1 MGSTRICRILYVWN
15 EKSDGEFGGISSME
29 KYELGLNKKSFSL
42 FYNGG
47 EVWCEHLDSLYGEK
61 ELLRQKFKRDL
72 IQISRPSTSSFIAV
86 ILDDS
91 DVDREIIEWIVDSL
105 VMLKKPLR
113 KVVFVGLDVKM
124 KHYIKKKKADIS
136 FMMTCIDDLEKAKE
150 WLIS

>member
-1 MGSTRICRILYVWN
+1 
-15 EKSDGEFGGISSME
+15 ME

-61 ELLRQKFKRDL
+61 DLLKQKFNRDL
-72 IQISRPSTSSFIAV
+72 IEISRPSTSSFIAV
-86 ILDDS
+86 VLDDS
-91 DVDREIIEWIVDSL
+91 EVDKETLEWIVDRF

-113 KVVFVGLDVKM
+113 KVVFVGLDIKM
-124 KHYIKKKKADIS
+124 KNHMKKRKADIT

>member
-1 MGSTRICRILYVWN
+1 
-15 EKSDGEFGGISSME
+15 ME
-29 KYELGLNKKSFSL
+29 KYELGLNKRSFSL

-61 ELLRQKFKRDL
+61 ELLKQKFKRDL
-72 IQISRPSTSSFIAV
+72 IEISRPSTSSFLV
-86 ILDDS
+86 VVLDDS
-91 DVDREIIEWIVDSL
+91 EIDKDILEWIVDRF

-113 KVVFVGLDVKM
+113 KVVFVGLDLKM
-124 KHYIKKKKADIS
+124 KNYIKKKKADIS